1 MSAGTTVTTP
11 NMAEIR
17 KALEDLFP
25 RSAFIYWTDMLLSA
39 AVGWGALASA
49 ATRPDGFDLV
59 TALLVVVAAVAFLR
73 AALFIHEISHF
84 RRGVLPGFTVVWNL
98 IVGVPMLLPSFMYV
112 GTHTDHHK
120 RHLYGTIGDPE
131 YLPLASM
138 GRGAV
143 VLFLLE
149 MPLVPLLLLVRY
161 GILSPLS
168 WVIPPLRKPV
178 VERLSALVV
187 NPAYRREAP
196 KGRARLGWI
205 TMEVL
210 LCASIWTTAW
220 LIIQGV
226 WPARVLYVWYATAT
240 VVALINQFRT
250 LTAHHYENDGR
261 ELSVME
267 QLLDSVNVE
276 GRPLITEM
284 VYPVGLR
291 FHGLHHWLADMPY
304 HSLPAAHRRLLEFLP
319 PDHPYR
325 DINFRHSWPVV
336 ARLWRRA
343 MGHHGYPPAWRRP
356 S

>member
-1 MSAGTTVTTP
+1 
-11 NMAEIR
+11 MAEIR

-25 RSAFIYWTDMLLSA
+25 RSALIYWSDMLFSA
-39 AVGWGALASA
+39 AVGWGALVA
-49 ATRPDGFDLV
+49 AMMRPAGIDAWTLV
-59 TALLVVVAAVAFLR
+59 FVLVAAVAFLR

-84 RRGVLPGFTVVWNL
+84 RRGVLPGFTFVWNL
-98 IVGVPMLLPSFMYV
+98 VVGVPMLLPSFMYV

-131 YLPLASM
+131 YVPLASM
-138 GRGAV
+138 GRRAV

-149 MPLVPLLLLVRY
+149 MPLVPFLLLVRY

-168 WVIPPLRKPV
+168 WLIPPLRKVV

-196 KGRARLGWI
+196 RGRARLGWVA
-205 TMEVL
+205 MELV
-210 LCASIWTTAW
+210 LCAAIWSTVW
-220 LIIQGV
+220 LIVQGV

-261 ELSVME
+261 ELTVME

-276 GRPLITEM
+276 GRPVVTEL

-291 FHGLHHWLADMPY
+291 YHGLHHWLADMPY
-304 HSLPAAHRRLLEFLP
+304 HSLPAAHRRLLKFLP

-325 DINFRHSWPVV
+325 EINFRRSWPVV

-343 MGHHGYPPAWRRP
+343 MGHHGYPPAWRRLP
-356 S
+356 